1 MNKYY
6 EQNKE
11 EILKKCRERY
21 LKKKLQNK
29 DKSLQDE
36 INCLNKKIEK
46 LIIKVEYYQQQART
60 YRHQRTEANKT
71 IKELQ
76 EKLKNSVPKQTGPSY
91 QKTIET
97 IKKLE
102 ELLKDTKQ
110 PHLLYQARL
119 KQLNKLK
126 ESIGMPIYTACA
138 FD

>member
-6 EQNKE
+6 EKNKE

-21 LKKKLQNK
+21 LQKKLQNK

-36 INCLNKKIEK
+36 INCLNKKIERLK
-46 LIIKVEYYQQQART
+46 EQLEYHKEQSRKF
-60 YRHQRTEANKT
+60 RKQRIEANKQ
-71 IKELQ
+71 IKMLQ
-76 EKLKNSVPKQTGPSY
+76 QQLNNSVPKQTGAKF
-91 QKTIET
+91 QKTIELIT
-97 IKKLE
+97 KLQ